1 MSLLDTIKEQRT
13 LVFGHRGASAYAP
26 MNTIPAFERAYE
38 MGAEGIEFDVHRSK
52 DGHLVCVHDFTVDS
66 STDGTGRVK
75 EMTLAEIKSL
85 DAGSWKDE
93 AFVGVR
99 VPTLSEVFEAVGDKL
114 LLNVEIKSETILSD
128 GVEELIADC
137 IRRHNIGHRVLVSS
151 FNPLAIRRFRRYMSD
166 VPIGYLTADDMPKRI
181 KLFALGMRYDAFHPH
196 ESSITQRMMD
206 DMNARGITVN
216 TWTVNDPAR
225 ARELA
230 AMGVSVIITD
240 KPDVIRDALDS

>member
-1 MSLLDTIKEQRT
+1 MNLLDGLKEGKT

-52 DGHLVCVHDFTVDS
+52 DGHLVCLHDFTVDA
-66 STDGTGRVK
+66 STDGSGRVT
-75 EMTLAEIKSL
+75 EMTLDAIKSL
-85 DAGSWKDE
+85 DAGSWKDA
-93 AFVGVR
+93 AFAGVS
-99 VPTLSEVFEAVGDKL
+99 VPTLDEVFEAVGDKL
-114 LLNVEIKSETILSD
+114 FLNVEIKSETILSD
-128 GVEELIADC
+128 GVEKLIADC
-137 IRRHNIGHRVLVSS
+137 ITRHDIGHRVLVSS
-151 FNPLAIRRFRRYMSD
+151 FNPLAIRRFRRHLPD
-166 VPIGYLTADDMPKRI
+166 VPVGYLTADAIPRRI
-181 KLFALGMRYDAFHPH
+181 KLFALGMNYDAFHPH
-196 ESSITQRMMD
+196 ESNITERMMD
-206 DMNARGITVN
+206 DMKARGIAVN